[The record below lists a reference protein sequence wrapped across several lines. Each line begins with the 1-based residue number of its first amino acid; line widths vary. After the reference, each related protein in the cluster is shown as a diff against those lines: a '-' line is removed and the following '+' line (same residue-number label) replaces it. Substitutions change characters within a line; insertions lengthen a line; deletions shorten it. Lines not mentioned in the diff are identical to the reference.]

1 MQRRTT
7 EAGPKAAGT
16 AEPGHLSGGG
26 SKCSPDV
33 LGVRP
38 TGFGDGDKRRP
49 RQTNEQ
55 MKRNAHSRR
64 DVKERGREI
73 ETVRIG
79 ETENSQQAPE
89 RQLLGLAACPA

>member
-26 SKCSPDV
+26 NKCSPDV

-49 RQTNEQ
+49 RQTNE
-55 MKRNAHSRR
+55 RT
-64 DVKERGREI
+64 DEKER
-73 ETVRIG
+73 TL
-79 ETENSQQAPE
+79 TE
-89 RQLLGLAACPA
+89 RQCSREAGK